1 MHGSWLSLRDY
12 IRLNSEVE
20 VCFMGGLRE
29 RLLRL
34 RNSEA
39 ISAKL

>member
-1 MHGSWLSLRDY
+1 
-12 IRLNSEVE
+12 
-20 VCFMGGLRE
+20 MGGYRE

-39 ISAKL
+39 ISAKLKLHKRRRF